1 MTRLVLDASWRPKP
15 AVARSAP
22 TGGANRPQTTFEAE
36 LVALLPVLHRCAYK
50 LTRDREQAMD
60 LVQDTCEKALR
71 FRQQFRAG
79 SDMRAWACIIMRHRF
94 FDMVKAR
101 KDALAGGRC
110 VPLEELS
117 EQFYDRA
124 RAEQICFT
132 KEALQLAV
140 TDLSQEQAS
149 AFWPTLVGATR
160 EECAAFSRMSRG
172 SAGTRLHRARSFMRR
187 ACAV

>member
-1 MTRLVLDASWRPKP
+1 
-15 AVARSAP
+15 
-22 TGGANRPQTTFEAE
+22 
-36 LVALLPVLHRCAYK
+36 
-50 LTRDREQAMD
+50 MD

-71 FRQQFRAG
+71 FRPQFRAG
-79 SDMRAWACIIMRHRF
+79 SDMPAWACIIMRHRF

-110 VPLEELS
+110 VPIEELS

-140 TDLSQEQAS
+140 TGLSQEQAS

-160 EECAAFSRMSRG
+160 QECAALSGVPLGVGGHPSAPRPLLHAPRLRSLTAIG
-172 SAGTRLHRARSFMRR
+172 SKGLG
-187 ACAV
+187 

>member
-1 MTRLVLDASWRPKP
+1 MTRLVCDTSWRLKP
-15 AVARSAP
+15 SAASSAP
-22 TGGANRPQTTFEAE
+22 TRGANRQETTFEAE
-36 LVALLPVLHRCAYK
+36 LIALLPVLHRYAHK

-71 FRQQFRAG
+71 FRYHFRAG
-79 SDMRAWACIIMRHRF
+79 TSMHAWTLAIMRHHF
-94 FDMVKAR
+94 FDMIKR
-101 KDALAGGRC
+101 RGDAMAGGRC
-110 VPLEELS
+110 VPIEELP
-117 EQFYDRA
+117 EQIYTAA

-140 TDLSQEQAS
+140 TGLSQEQAS

-160 EECAAFSRMSRG
+160 QECAALSGVPWG
-172 SAGTRLHRARSFMRR
+172 SAGARLHRARYFMRR